1 MQSFF
6 NFEQRIISLMLLII
20 LSIIF
25 LQCRTD
31 EKLEPE
37 SNIVPPEIEIPP
49 LQIISPNSSDIW
61 YVNSVHEIRWITS
74 STQMLTYRIDLYRKN
89 YFKINISVATENDGS
104 YLWEIPENLLRSI
117 HYRIKFTNTRNVSDT
132 TFSDYF
138 SIR

>member
-6 NFEQRIISLMLLII
+6 DFEQRIISLMLLII

-31 EKLEPE
+31 EKLGPE
-37 SNIVPPEIEIPP
+37 SIIVPPEIEIPP
-49 LQIISPNSSDIW
+49 LQIISPTSSDIW
-61 YVNSVHEIRWITS
+61 LVNTSHEIRWSPATRV
-74 STQMLTYRIDLYRKN
+74 LYYKIDLYRKN
-89 YFKINISVATENDGS
+89 YFKMNISPATEDDGS
-104 YLWEIPENLLRSI
+104 YLWEIPENLPKSI